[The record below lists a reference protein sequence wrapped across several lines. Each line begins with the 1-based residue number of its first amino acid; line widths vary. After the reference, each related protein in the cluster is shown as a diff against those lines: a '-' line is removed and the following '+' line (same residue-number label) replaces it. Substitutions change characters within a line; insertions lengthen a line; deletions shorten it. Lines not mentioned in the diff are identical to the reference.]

1 MENSI
6 IIGGIIVNYYMTLL
20 LAYMFDIKLFLKL
33 FVFQH
38 LCYRTFN
45 AFLC

>member
-1 MENSI
+1 MEKSI

-20 LAYMFDIKLFLKL
+20 LVYVFYINLFQKV